1 MPVEVV
7 HRLHIVRTAAWTTE
21 EDRAGAEE
29 GLDVTVD
36 RAESRPDLRRDARFP
51 AEVGERSAQVVSVQ
65 GSSAIVTE
73 TSDDLTRAPSSP
85 NVEVDDDDAAT
96 RPTMRPFRC
105 WVV

>member
-1 MPVEVV
+1 MPVEVIHGLNV
-7 HRLHIVRTAAWTTE
+7 VRPPAWTTE

-29 GLDVTVD
+29 GLDIAVD
-36 RAESRPDLRRDARFP
+36 RAESRPDLRRDAKFP
-51 AEVGERSAQVVSVQ
+51 AEVREGSAQVVSVQ

-73 TSDDLTRAPSSP
+73 TSELRTRAPSSP
-85 NVEVDDDDAAT
+85 NAEVEPEDAAT